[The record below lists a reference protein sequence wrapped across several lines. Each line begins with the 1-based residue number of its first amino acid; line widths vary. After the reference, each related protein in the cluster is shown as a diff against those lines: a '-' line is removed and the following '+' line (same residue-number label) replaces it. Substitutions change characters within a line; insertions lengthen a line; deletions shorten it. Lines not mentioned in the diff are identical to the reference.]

1 LKRIKLHFGLSQC
14 WFLPLLLLLWLLRI
28 YLYFSLQ
35 NSSIARDTSLHVN
48 WFGLAFDAWLVLA
61 VWILTSSLNALF
73 SLWNKWP
80 KRFLAPFIGSIVLFS
95 CIALDQYYMT
105 MFQPLDES
113 FFFFSFEELMMI
125 IGIEER
131 LSVAMVI
138 SLVGIFALYF
148 YLSSWLNKRLTSENK
163 RTTFLFY
170 ASFLAFFM
178 LPFAHNKFDND
189 LAKEGLANNRLILF
203 VDQSVRYGFTP
214 ESDIKTIFPR
224 DFKQLDV
231 SFYSNSNENPLFPLW
246 HKLPSKS
253 SLDPYFNK
261 TSNGKAPNVVF
272 IIVESLSSDLC
283 GERAYKTGH
292 IMPFLDELSE
302 KSLYFPNTFSTS
314 QRTHNVLPAT
324 LSSVPNVMDGN
335 VFQQIEFPNHW
346 SLMRLLNKTYETR
359 FFCGVYLEYLN
370 MRGFMNYQKADY
382 LVDDWSEEAIA
393 HNEAIGSPWGFPD
406 EDLFKQ
412 SFVDLP
418 EENEEPLFDVFL
430 TISTHDPFVYPNKSK
445 YTKIVKRKSKR
456 IKDREIRL
464 NIAENAGKFGS
475 FAYTDA
481 KLRDYFET
489 WKLRKDYENT
499 IFIITGDHGTE
510 LYAPNKLT
518 KYNVPILIYSPLLK
532 EGKLSKSIVSHLD
545 ITPTIYNFLRVNYNK
560 NLPHSAPFVGKEL
573 VIDSA
578 FNTKRSLVFT
588 TNKLKTS
595 ELFYNGFAYLENTL
609 FSVNEDFE
617 ITEEPDVFLKNKL
630 KKQLEL
636 YQLFSHYTI
645 RQNHLVPP
653 KEHAHW
659 FYTKKWKEKTRLFA
673 KIEKEHTS
681 DKCIPLGTYTF
692 SRKTDN
698 ALRIQLFT
706 ELYCETQD
714 DLNTLADLVVSSKKL
729 IWLDDRLILFKAIRP
744 TFVEKFK
751 PHAKNKI
758 AYTIEC
764 DGLNKSKLLKKNE
777 LFFTLYN
784 KERIEQPFKSVGLV
798 ISN

>member
-1 LKRIKLHFGLSQC
+1 MKRILQHFRQGQR

-28 YLYFSLQ
+28 YLFFSLQ

-48 WFGLAFDAWLVLA
+48 WFGLIFDAWLVLA
-61 VWILTSSLNALF
+61 VWLITASLNALF
-73 SLWNKWP
+73 SFWNKWP
-80 KRFLAPFIGSIVLFS
+80 KHLLVPLIGSVVLFS

-113 FFFFSFEELMMI
+113 FFFFSFEELIMI
-125 IGIEER
+125 IGLKER
-131 LSVAMVI
+131 LSVAMVL
-138 SLVGIFALYF
+138 SLLGIFGFYF
-148 YLSSWLNKRLTSENK
+148 FLSYWLNKRI
-163 RTTFLFY
+163 TTESKVNTALFY
-170 ASFLAFFM
+170 SSLLAFFT
-178 LPFAHNKFDND
+178 LPFAHFRFEND

-203 VDQSVRYGFTP
+203 VDQSIRYGLTP

-231 SFYSNSNENPLFPLW
+231 SFYSNSTENPLFPLW
-246 HKLPSKS
+246 HKLPAKS
-253 SLDPYFNK
+253 VLDPYFNP
-261 TSNGKAPNVVF
+261 TSDGKAPNVVF

-292 IMPFLDELSE
+292 IMPFLDELAE

-346 SLMRLLNKTYETR
+346 SLMRLLNKTYQTR

-393 HNEAIGSPWGFPD
+393 HNAAVGSPWGFPD

-430 TISTHDPFVYPNKSK
+430 TISTHDPFVYPNKGK
-445 YTKIVKRKSKR
+445 YTKIVKRNAKR
-456 IKDREIRL
+456 IKDREMRL
-464 NIAENAGKFGS
+464 NIAENAEKFGS

-481 KLRDYFET
+481 ALRAYINT
-489 WKLRKDYENT
+489 WKQREDFENT
-499 IFIITGDHGTE
+499 IFIITGDHGSE
-510 LYAPNKLT
+510 LYTPNKLT
-518 KYNVPILIYSPLLK
+518 KYNVPIIIYSPLLK
-532 EGKLSKSIVSHLD
+532 EGKMSHSVVSHLD
-545 ITPTIYNFLRVNYNK
+545 ITPTIYNYLRLRYNK
-560 NLPHSAPFVGKEL
+560 KLPPSVPFVGKEL

-609 FSVNEDFE
+609 FSVNENFE
-617 ITEEPDVFLKNKL
+617 ITESPDVFLKNKL

-636 YQLFSHYTI
+636 YQLFSQYTI

-659 FYTKKWKEKTRLFA
+659 FYTKKWKEKTRFEVA
-673 KIEKEHTS
+673 VDTAISS
-681 DKCIPLGTYTF
+681 DRCIALGSCTF
-692 SRKTDN
+692 SPKTDN
-698 ALRIQLFT
+698 SLRIQVQA
-706 ELYCETQD
+706 ELYCETPD
-714 DLNTLADLVVSSKKL
+714 DLNSLADLVVSSKQ
-729 IWLDDRLILFKAIRP
+729 ISWLDRRVILFKAIRP

-751 PHAKNKI
+751 ASATNKI
-758 AYTIEC
+758 VYTIEC
-764 DGLNKSKLLKKNE
+764 VGLRQSKLLKNHQ

-784 KERIEQPFKSVGLV
+784 KDRVEQPFKQVRV
-798 ISN
+798 VVSN

>member
-1 LKRIKLHFGLSQC
+1 MQQIKHHFGICQH
-14 WFLPLLLLLWLLRI
+14 WFLTLLLMLWLLRF
-28 YLYFSLQ
+28 YLFFALQ
-35 NSSIARDTSLHVN
+35 DSSIERDTSLQVN
-48 WFGLAFDAWLVLA
+48 WFGLLFDVWLALG
-61 VWILTSSLNALF
+61 VWFFTATLNFLF
-73 SLWNKWP
+73 SSWKKWP
-80 KRFLAPFIGSIVLFS
+80 IHLLPAIIGLLVVFS
-95 CIALDQYYMT
+95 CVALDQYYLT

-125 IGIEER
+125 IGLKER
-131 LSVAMVI
+131 FSVTMIV
-138 SLVGIFALYF
+138 SLLVIFALF
-148 YLSSWLNKRLTSENK
+148 FILSTWFRKQLFFKK
-163 RTTFLFY
+163 KQTTFLFY
-170 ASFLAFFM
+170 LSFVACLS
-178 LPFAHNKFDND
+178 LPFSHLKFDND

-203 VDQSVRYGFTP
+203 LDHSIRYGLTP
-214 ESDIKTIFPR
+214 ESDVKTIFPR

-231 SFYSNSNENPLFPLW
+231 SFYSNSIENPLFPLW

-253 SLDPYFNK
+253 TLDPYFNK

-292 IMPFLDELSE
+292 IMPFIDDLSK

-335 VFQQIEFPNHW
+335 IFQQIEFPNHW
-346 SLMRLLNKTYETR
+346 SLIRLLNKTYKTR

-382 LVDDWSEEAIA
+382 LVDDWSAEAIA
-393 HNEAIGSPWGFPD
+393 HKQEVGSPWGYPD

-412 SFVDLP
+412 SFVNLP
-418 EENEEPLFDVFL
+418 EENKEPLFDVFL
-430 TISTHDPFVYPNKSK
+430 TISTHDPYLYTDKIKYTRIVEQKSK
-445 YTKIVKRKSKR
+445 S
-456 IKDREIRL
+456 IKNAEIRSL
-464 NIAENAGKFGS
+464 FTKNADKFGS

-481 KLRDYFET
+481 KLREYFES
-489 WKLRKDYENT
+489 WKNRKDFKNT

-510 LYAPNKLT
+510 LYTPNKLT
-518 KYNVPILIYSPLLK
+518 KYNVPIIIYSPLLK
-532 EGKLSKSIVSHLD
+532 EGKMSKSIVSHLD
-545 ITPTIYNFLRVNYNK
+545 ITPSIYHFLRINYNK
-560 NLPHSAPFVGKEL
+560 NLPASVPFVGREL
-573 VIDSA
+573 IIDSL
-578 FNTKRSLVFT
+578 FNTNRKLVFT
-588 TNKLKTS
+588 TNKLKTC
-595 ELFYNGFAYLENTL
+595 EMFYNGFVYLENTL

-617 ITEEPDVFLKNKL
+617 IAEESNIFLKNKL

-653 KEHAHW
+653 KEHAYW
-659 FYTKKWKEKTRLFA
+659 FNIQHWKEKTRLHS
-673 KIEKEHTS
+673 KIEKGHS
-681 DKCIPLGTYTF
+681 ADKCIPLGTYNF

-698 ALRIQLFT
+698 SLRIQLLA
-706 ELYCETQD
+706 ELHCESPD
-714 DLNTLADLVVSSKKL
+714 DLNTLADLVVSSKPIK
-729 IWLDDRLILFKAIRP
+729 WLDNRVILFKAIRP
-744 TFVEKFK
+744 AFVEKFK

-764 DGLNKSKLLKKNE
+764 NGLNKSKLRKKNE

-784 KERIEQPFKSVGLV
+784 VKLLVQPLKALNVV